1 MAKKLYITL
10 SMNGGKDEKV
20 LGIND
25 PEQALTRET
34 VQAAVGVFMETKA
47 FDFNGNA
54 VDGFKSAEYKET
66 VVDVIE

>member
-47 FDFNGNA
+47 FDFNGNE
-54 VDGFKSAEYKET
+54 VDGLKSAEYKET